1 MATPPRFKRLPP
13 LDPPPGPRSP
23 ATLLRESPP
32 LRAAAAAAVAA
43 ETSPTRG
50 EMRTSTS
57 SPMMR
62 SSSSAAAA
70 LTRRAED
77 AELLLLQ
84 AEEAV
89 LEAEEV
95 AAAAEECAEE
105 AVGKYLSESR
115 ARAALEAELNDTRD
129 ALERA
134 LLDAEE
140 AMDDTPIALSMSED
154 REAALLKTIQDA
166 NRRRDAAEDD
176 AAAARADAAATREEL
191 AAARFAIEASE
202 RARSRARERLRKLRG
217 GGWKTPLAAS
227 IAAAKTPNDA
237 HRGAA
242 IASVAREVSALGK
255 KKKKKEEEEDEF
267 DADAIELTVMHAE
280 EVQDL
285 VTQLA
290 DARVDA
296 AKALGAA
303 NAAKREA
310 SASAKAR
317 DDADARAADA
327 TAERDDL
334 LRALSEL
341 EIREKRTTKTK
352 RNQRNLPPNPDHQ
365 NPDTPRDT
373 DERRGAW
380 RETQARSIHWFP
392 YDRVGVV
399 NADP

>member
-1 MATPPRFKRLPP
+1 
-13 LDPPPGPRSP
+13 
-23 ATLLRESPP
+23 
-32 LRAAAAAAVAA
+32 
-43 ETSPTRG
+43 
-50 EMRTSTS
+50 
-57 SPMMR
+57 
-62 SSSSAAAA
+62 
-70 LTRRAED
+70 
-77 AELLLLQ
+77 
-84 AEEAV
+84 
-89 LEAEEV
+89 
-95 AAAAEECAEE
+95 
-105 AVGKYLSESR
+105 
-115 ARAALEAELNDTRD
+115 
-129 ALERA
+129 
-134 LLDAEE
+134 
-140 AMDDTPIALSMSED
+140 MDDTPIALSMSED

-303 NAAKREA
+303 NAVKREA

-380 RETQARSIHWFP
+380 LDTQARSIHWFP
-392 YDRVGVV
+392 YYRVGVV

>member
-13 LDPPPGPRSP
+13 LDPRPGPRSP

-176 AAAARADAAATREEL
+176 AASLR
-191 AAARFAIEASE
+191 RFAS
-202 RARSRARERLRKLRG
+202 
-217 GGWKTPLAAS
+217 
-227 IAAAKTPNDA
+227 
-237 HRGAA
+237 
-242 IASVAREVSALGK
+242 
-255 KKKKKEEEEDEF
+255 
-267 DADAIELTVMHAE
+267 
-280 EVQDL
+280 
-285 VTQLA
+285 
-290 DARVDA
+290 
-296 AKALGAA
+296 
-303 NAAKREA
+303 
-310 SASAKAR
+310 
-317 DDADARAADA
+317 
-327 TAERDDL
+327 
-334 LRALSEL
+334 
-341 EIREKRTTKTK
+341 
-352 RNQRNLPPNPDHQ
+352 
-365 NPDTPRDT
+365 
-373 DERRGAW
+373 
-380 RETQARSIHWFP
+380 
-392 YDRVGVV
+392 
-399 NADP
+399 

>member
-1 MATPPRFKRLPP
+1 
-13 LDPPPGPRSP
+13 
-23 ATLLRESPP
+23 
-32 LRAAAAAAVAA
+32 
-43 ETSPTRG
+43 
-50 EMRTSTS
+50 
-57 SPMMR
+57 MMR

-352 RNQRNLPPNPDHQ
+352 RNQRNLPTNPDHQ

>member
-1 MATPPRFKRLPP
+1 M
-13 LDPPPGPRSP
+13 
-23 ATLLRESPP
+23 LRESPP

-134 LLDAEE
+134 LLDVEE
-140 AMDDTPIALSMSED
+140 AMDDTQIALSMSED

-217 GGWKTPLAAS
+217 GGWKTTLAAS

-255 KKKKKEEEEDEF
+255 KKKKKEEEDEF